1 MQFDSEVITPIFTPV
16 KLVVLVESRE
26 ELDNIICG
34 VPNAT
39 HKVMA
44 EGLVKQAKEHWC
56 SLTKMMGG
64 RDVPRNS

>member
-16 KLVVLVESRE
+16 KLVVLIESRE
-26 ELDNIICG
+26 ELDNLICG

-44 EGLVKQAKEHWC
+44 EGIVEQAKEHRH
-56 SLTKMMGG
+56 SLVKTMGG
-64 RDVPRNS
+64 RDVPNT